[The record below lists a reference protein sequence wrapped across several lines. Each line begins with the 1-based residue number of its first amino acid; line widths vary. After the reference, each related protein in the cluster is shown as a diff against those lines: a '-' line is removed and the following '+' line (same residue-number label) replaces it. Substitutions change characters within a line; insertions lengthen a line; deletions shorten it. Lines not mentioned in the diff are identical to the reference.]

1 MYYVIY
7 GDIHG
12 CLEEWEELRKL
23 VPKNSFEISVGD
35 ILDKGPYPVEA
46 LRYARKNKIFTIMGN
61 HEYKHIRKYW
71 GRNVIL
77 DEDQQKIYPKLKK
90 EDFEYI
96 ESMPFFLKAN
106 HLTVVHAGI
115 TNWIRL
121 SNPKLNIMT
130 LLLFL
135 RDVDEKNKFLP
146 LNHNNPNA
154 RYWAD
159 VYNGHEGF
167 VVYGHHPFTD
177 VKINK
182 FSLGIDTGCVYGNK
196 LTAVVIKNP
205 LKPNDFEIVQV
216 KAKRKY
222 AEPHIPLENPE
233 KITK

>member
-1 MYYVIY
+1 MTYVIY
-7 GDIHG
+7 GDVHG

-23 VPKNSFEISVGD
+23 IPKNSFEISVGD

-46 LRYARKNKIFTIMGN
+46 LRYAKKNKIFTIMGN

-77 DEDQQKIYPKLKK
+77 DEDQQKVYPKLKK
-90 EDFEYI
+90 EDFEFI
-96 ESMPFFLKAN
+96 ESMPFFLKLN

-121 SNPKLNIMT
+121 NNPPLNLMT

-135 RDVDEKNKFLP
+135 REVDENDKFLP
-146 LNHNNPNA
+146 LNHNHKNA

-167 VVYGHHPFTD
+167 IVYGHNPFKE
-177 VKINK
+177 VKK
-182 FSLGIDTGCVYGNK
+182 TQFTAGIDTACVYGNK
-196 LTAVVIKNP
+196 LTALIIKNAM
-205 LKPNDFEIVQV
+205 KPWEYEIIQV
-216 KAKRKY
+216 NAKKVY
-222 AEPHIPLENPE
+222 AKPHF
-233 KITK
+233 KIN

>member
-23 VPKNSFEISVGD
+23 IPKNSFEISVGD

-46 LRYARKNKIFTIMGN
+46 LRYAKKNKIFTIMGN

-71 GRNVIL
+71 GRNVKL
-77 DEDQQKIYPKLKK
+77 DEDQQRVYPKLKK
-90 EDFEYI
+90 EDFEFI
-96 ESMPFFLKAN
+96 ESMPFFLKLN
-106 HLTVVHAGI
+106 RLTVVHAGI
-115 TNWIRL
+115 TNRIYL
-121 SNPKLNIMT
+121 SNPPLNIMT

-135 RDVDEKNKFLP
+135 RDVDENEKFLP

-167 VVYGHHPFTD
+167 VVYGHNPFRK
-177 VKINK
+177 VKKNK
-182 FSLGIDTGCVYGNK
+182 YSIGIDTGCVYGNK
-196 LTAVVIKNP
+196 LTAYVIKNTLNP
-205 LKPNDFEIVQV
+205 FDGEIIQV
-216 KAKRKY
+216 KAKKQY
-222 AEPHIPLENPE
+222 AELKFPLN
-233 KITK
+233 